1 MYRQPEAGGLGL
13 FNVKIRSMAMLIH
26 TFLSQAISPLFPANM
41 YHNTLYRWHVLEQ
54 RDLPNPGCPPY
65 YSSAFFSLIKDVHE
79 NTPLNV
85 TWITVKEWYR
95 LLLEKG
101 VTHTS
106 DDPSAPALLI
116 ASKVELAHPEIA
128 ADSYLLA
135 RKFGLAPEQKSFLF
149 KMVQSLLPNKERLA
163 RIGKVPSP
171 ACSFCQAQE
180 DTTLHLLSCTQGSE
194 VTALLL
200 RCLADHVPNL
210 THQNLVIL
218 NISLTESM
226 ELPVTWLLSTCL
238 MMVWEDRAAGRTAR
252 LTNCQAKLQARLIVL
267 KHTRWKNYSLHN
279 CAVLLEEMM
288 NLHFS

>member
-1 MYRQPEAGGLGL
+1 MTQ
-13 FNVKIRSMAMLIH
+13 
-26 TFLSQAISPLFPANM
+26 
-41 YHNTLYRWHVLEQ
+41 
-54 RDLPNPGCPPY
+54 
-65 YSSAFFSLIKDVHE
+65 
-79 NTPLNV
+79 
-85 TWITVKEWYR
+85 
-95 LLLEKG
+95 
-101 VTHTS
+101 TS
-106 DDPSAPALLI
+106 DDPSAPAVLI

-135 RKFGLAPEQKSFLF
+135 RKFGLAPEQKAFLF

-171 ACSFCQAQE
+171 ACRFCQAQE
-180 DTTLHLLSCTQGSE
+180 DNTLHLLSCTQGSE
-194 VTALLL
+194 VTAPLL

-252 LTNCQAKLQARLIVL
+252 LTTCQAELQARLIVL

>member
-1 MYRQPEAGGLGL
+1 MYRQPELGGLGV

-26 TFLSQAISPLFPANM
+26 TFISQAISPLFPTNM

-65 YSSAFFSLIKDVHE
+65 YSSAFFNIIKDVHE

-85 TWITVKEWYR
+85 TWISVKEWYR

-106 DDPSAPALLI
+106 DDPSSPPLLI
-116 ASKVELAHPEIA
+116 ASKVELDHPEITV
-128 ADSYLLA
+128 DSYFLA

-149 KMVQSLLPNKERLA
+149 KMIQSLLPTKERLA
-163 RIGKVPSP
+163 RIGKVASP
-171 ACSFCQAQE
+171 ACIFCQAHE
-180 DTTLHLLSCTQGSE
+180 DNTLHLLSCTQGSE
-194 VTALLL
+194 VTSPLL
-200 RCLADHVPNL
+200 RCLADHVSNF
-210 THQNLVIL
+210 THQNLILL
-218 NISLTESM
+218 NISLSESM

-238 MMVWEDRAAGRTAR
+238 MMVWEERAAGRTAR
-252 LTNCQAKLQARLIVL
+252 LTTCQAELQARLIVL
-267 KHTRWKNYSLHN
+267 KHTRWKKYSLHN
-279 CAVLLEEMM
+279 SAVLLGEMM